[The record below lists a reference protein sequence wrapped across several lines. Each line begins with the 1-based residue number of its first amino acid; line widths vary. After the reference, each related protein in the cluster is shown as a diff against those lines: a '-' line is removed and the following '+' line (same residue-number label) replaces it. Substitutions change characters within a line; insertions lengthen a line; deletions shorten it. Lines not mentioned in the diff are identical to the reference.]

1 MEGGNL
7 LKLIIEKQSW
17 EDIIYHIV
25 SYENLDPWDI
35 DIVKL
40 ADSFMS
46 YIRKLKMLDFRIP
59 AKVILVAA
67 ILLKLKSDTLSPFKS
82 EEVEYASEV
91 SFNEYE
97 ELREKL
103 SQIKLSPS
111 IQRMVK
117 RKVTLEELVD
127 ALKKAMKVK
136 KKKERLRKLLD
147 KRIAEE
153 ITIEEDIESRI
164 EKLLSKIDS
173 LIAKLK
179 SKKVG
184 FRKLVD
190 RWEREEIVRNFVPL
204 LHLSSRGVV
213 ETEQKKLFDEIWIL
227 KREN

>member
-40 ADSFMS
+40 ADSFMK

-82 EEVEYASEV
+82 EEVEYTSEV

-111 IQRMVK
+111 IQRRVK

-164 EKLLSKIDS
+164 KKLLSKIDS

>member
-40 ADSFMS
+40 ADSFMK

-111 IQRMVK
+111 IQRRVK

-204 LHLSSRGVV
+204 LHLSSRGIV

>member
-40 ADSFMS
+40 ADSFMK

-111 IQRMVK
+111 IQRRVK

-227 KREN
+227 KKD

>member
-40 ADSFMS
+40 ADSFMK

-82 EEVEYASEV
+82 EEVEYTSEV

-111 IQRMVK
+111 IQRRVK

-164 EKLLSKIDS
+164 EKLLLKIDS
-173 LIAKLK
+173 LIVKLK

>member
-40 ADSFMS
+40 ADSFMK

-111 IQRMVK
+111 IQRRVK

>member
-40 ADSFMS
+40 ADSFMR

-82 EEVEYASEV
+82 EEVEYANEIP
-91 SFNEYE
+91 FNEYE

-111 IQRMVK
+111 IQRRVK

-164 EKLLSKIDS
+164 KKLLSKIDS